1 MAQSVK
7 YSMDEDLLIDA
18 DEYKRVYNKLSK
30 ETRNDLASF
39 YGHEFD
45 GIFHI
50 LYQSLPNPQ
59 IFDSLCAKSLISRI

>member
-50 LYQSLPNPQ
+50 LY
-59 IFDSLCAKSLISRI
+59 IYIYI